1 MKLLK
6 VALEQQNYDLAA
18 RVLVY
23 GLLKTMVKEL
33 EEKNL
38 CSSEAKQRRTK
49 RQPERPQARLLQP
62 GS

>member
-23 GLLKTMVKEL
+23 GLLKAMVNEH
-33 EEKNL
+33 EK
-38 CSSEAKQRRTK
+38 KRRPK
-49 RQPERPQARLLQP
+49 RQPERTEARILQP
-62 GS
+62 GT

>member
-23 GLLKTMVKEL
+23 GLLKATVNEI
-33 EEKNL
+33 EK
-38 CSSEAKQRRTK
+38 KRRPK
-49 RQPERPQARLLQP
+49 RQSERTEARILQP
-62 GS
+62 GT